1 MSDFDVGKILNI
13 FNYFD
18 GVIITDKNGVIK
30 YYVNFRKDVY
40 NLGIDEIVGKTL
52 MEIHPEMDESEST
65 IMTVL
70 KTGQPIYD
78 HVEHLV
84 SVNGDR
90 VTNIVSTL
98 PIIED
103 GEIVGAIDL
112 SRSID
117 DERTSRSVQRM
128 HIEMPK
134 MMRESD
140 TFYHLSD
147 IISSSQKINEIKS
160 IIPMIANTD
169 SAVMIYGETG
179 TGKEMIAQSIHSS
192 GVRANGRFISQNC
205 AAIPANLLE
214 SILFGTE
221 KGSFTG
227 AEDKAGLFEL
237 ADGGTLFLDEI
248 NSMDLMMQAKILKAI
263 EEKQVRRIG
272 GSLPISFDVK
282 VISATN
288 KDPIEC
294 VREGII
300 REDLFYRLGTVLL
313 ELPPLRE
320 RIADIPIMTNY
331 FIEKNNYKMNKA
343 VVGVTNEVMDFFYQ
357 YPWPGNV
364 RELKNVIEGAFNVI
378 GSSQI
383 GIEDLPPYMTKTYE
397 DEKDMFLSY
406 SDSLSLTEKVDE
418 YEKKLIIKALD
429 STKNVSSAAAKLK
442 ISKQKLHYK
451 LQKYGLGKNK
461 SGDKNE

>member
-1 MSDFDVGKILNI
+1 MSDFDIEKILNI

-18 GVIITDKNGVIK
+18 GVIISDARGVIK
-30 YYVNFRKDVY
+30 YYANFRKDIY
-40 NLGIDEIVGKTL
+40 NLGINEIVGKTI
-52 MEIHPEMDESEST
+52 MEIHPEIKEAEST

-78 HVEHLV
+78 HVEHLT
-84 SVNGDR
+84 SQSGDC
-90 VTNIVSTL
+90 VTNISSTL
-98 PIIED
+98 PILEN
-103 GEIVGAIDL
+103 GKIVGAIDL

-117 DERTSRSVQRM
+117 DNKNSKDVQRRY
-128 HIEMPK
+128 IEMPRVMK
-134 MMRESD
+134 NTD
-140 TFYHLSD
+140 TFYHLTD
-147 IISSSQKINEIKS
+147 IISSSNKINEIKS
-160 IIPMIANTD
+160 IIPMIGNTD
-169 SAVMIYGETG
+169 SSVMIYGETG

-192 GVRANGRFISQNC
+192 GVRSSRRFISQNC

-227 AEDKAGLFEL
+227 AEAKPGLFEL

-263 EEKQVRRIG
+263 EEKQVMRIG
-272 GSLPISFDVK
+272 GNKPITFDVK

-294 VREGII
+294 IKNGII
-300 REDLFYRLGTVLL
+300 REDLFYRLGTVLI
-313 ELPPLRE
+313 EIPPLRE

-331 FIEKNNYKMNKA
+331 FIEKNNSRMNKS
-343 VVGVTNEVMDFFYQ
+343 VIGVTNEVMDFFYQ

-383 GIEDLPPYMTKTYE
+383 GISDLPPYMTKTYE
-397 DEKDMFLSY
+397 DEKQLYVSY
-406 SDSLSLTEKVDE
+406 NDGLSLTEKVDE

-429 STKNVSSAAAKLK
+429 STKNISSAAAKLK

-451 LQKYGLGKNK
+451 LQKYGLSKSKN
-461 SGDKNE
+461 GDKNE

>member
-1 MSDFDVGKILNI
+1 
-13 FNYFD
+13 
-18 GVIITDKNGVIK
+18 
-30 YYVNFRKDVY
+30 
-40 NLGIDEIVGKTL
+40 
-52 MEIHPEMDESEST
+52 MEIHPEIKESEST

-78 HVEHLV
+78 YVEHLTAP
-84 SVNGDR
+84 NGDC
-90 VTNIVSTL
+90 VTNITSTL
-98 PIIED
+98 PIIEN
-103 GEIVGAIDL
+103 GEIIGAIDL

-117 DERTSRSVQRM
+117 DNRTSKNVQRQY
-128 HIEMPK
+128 IEMPK
-134 MMRESD
+134 MIKDTD

-147 IISSSQKINEIKS
+147 IISSSKKINEIKS

-192 GVRANGRFISQNC
+192 GVRSSKKFISQNC
-205 AAIPANLLE
+205 AAIPTNLLE

-263 EEKQVRRIG
+263 EEKQIRRIG
-272 GSLPISFDVK
+272 GSSPITFDVK

-288 KDPIEC
+288 KDPIDC
-294 VREGII
+294 MRDGVI

-313 ELPPLRE
+313 EIPPLRE

-331 FIEKNNYKMNKA
+331 FIEKNNSRMNKS
-343 VVGVTNEVMDFFYQ
+343 VMGVTNEVMDFFYQ

-383 GIEDLPPYMTKTYE
+383 TIDDLPPYMTKTYE
-397 DEKDMFLSY
+397 DEKKMFISY
-406 SDSLSLTEKVDE
+406 NDSLGLTERVDE
-418 YEKKLIIKALD
+418 YEKKLIVKALD
-429 STKNVSSAAAKLK
+429 STKNISSAAAKLK

-451 LQKYGLGKNK
+451 LQKYGLSKNK
-461 SGDKNE
+461 NGEKNE